1 MMNQNVLRVVLG
13 LTLGMSAITTTS
25 CGREVT
31 TMQTEHTNQDTH
43 TEREK
48 TVLCSALAGT
58 WYSADGVTLRKEIEG
73 YLDQVK
79 QDRMPDVMAL
89 ILPHAGYRYS
99 GSVAAYGVHHVRQGH
114 YKRVVIIG
122 PTHRYPIQNAV
133 SVPDV
138 THYKTPL
145 GEAPID
151 LDFVAR
157 LREFPFV
164 ISHPEAHLE
173 EHSVQIELPLI
184 QVALNDFKIVPIVC
198 GQLSTESARE
208 IGAALRSLVDE
219 ETLVVASTDFTH
231 YGDRFGYVPFRE
243 DVPDSLRRLDLGAYA
258 LIEQKN
264 VDGFATYVSSTGATI
279 CGRNPISLLLAMLPD
294 DAKAHLLKYDTSG
307 RITGDFNNS
316 VSYLAAAFTGR
327 WSPMQND
334 KNESSDATLSPH
346 DKDQLLKLARATLTH
361 RMTTGEEPSAATLDI
376 EITEGMKQTM
386 GAFVTLHKK
395 GNLRGCIGEIVPRR
409 ALYEA
414 VMDHAINSALR
425 DHRFPALQESELDE
439 IDFEISALSQPTPVA
454 SYHDIV
460 IGKHGVVLQKGMR
473 SSVFLPQVAPEQGWD
488 VETTLTHLAMKAGL
502 QPDAWKSGA
511 EFMVFEA
518 IVFGEE

>member
-1 MMNQNVLRVVLG
+1 MKKNVQRVVLG
-13 LTLGMSAITTTS
+13 MALGIGVSTTTS

-31 TMQTEHTNQDTH
+31 TMQTEHTDQTKH
-43 TEREK
+43 AAPEK
-48 TVLCSALAGT
+48 DVLCSALAGT
-58 WYSADGVTLRKEIEG
+58 WYSDDGVGLRREIEG

-79 QDRMPDVMAL
+79 VERKPDVMAL

-122 PTHRYPIQNAV
+122 PTHRYPIQNAI

-138 THYKTPL
+138 THYKTPI
-145 GEAPID
+145 GETPID
-151 LDFVAR
+151 LDFVAK

-164 ISHPEAHLE
+164 INHPEAHRD

-184 QVALNDFKIVPIVC
+184 QVALGDFKVVPIVC
-198 GQLSTESARE
+198 GQLSTESVRN
-208 IGAALRSLVDE
+208 IGAALRSLVDDD
-219 ETLVVASTDFTH
+219 TLVVASTDFTH
-231 YGDRFGYVPFRE
+231 YGERFGYVPFRE
-243 DVPDSLRRLDLGAYA
+243 DIPDNLRRLDLGAYA
-258 LIEQKN
+258 FIEQKN
-264 VDGFATYVSSTGATI
+264 AGGFTTYVSSTGATI

-294 DAKAHLLKYDTSG
+294 NAKAHLLKYDTSG
-307 RITGDFNNS
+307 RITGDFDNS

-327 WSPMQND
+327 WNPMQDDTN
-334 KNESSDATLSPH
+334 KSGDAALSPH
-346 DKDQLLKLARATLTH
+346 DKEQLLKLARATLTH
-361 RMTTGEEPSAATLDI
+361 RMETGKEPSVAALGI
-376 EITEGMKQTM
+376 EITKGMKQTM

-409 ALYEA
+409 ELYEA

-425 DHRFPALQESELDE
+425 DHRFPALQGSELDD
-439 IDFEISALSQPTPVA
+439 IDFEISALSQPSPVD

-473 SSVFLPQVAPEQGWD
+473 SAVFLPQVAPEQGWD
-488 VETTLTHLAMKAGL
+488 LETTLTHLAMKAGL
-502 QPDAWKSGA
+502 QADAWKSGT
-511 EFMVFEA
+511 EFLVFEA